1 VALFSKYSRN
11 KRVIKKLKS
20 IIQTSDAKN
29 ILLYL
34 LNSFIK
40 SVVSTSISS
49 GRYNKIFF
57 ASLICIILFNF
68 LINELRREKKI
79 VYVPFMEDDSFKI
92 VKYRLPLHKKK
103 FNIKEPT
110 NSFLKPNKID
120 LAVVPIVGIDALNK
134 RIGFGKGMYDR
145 FFYRLKYRPKIVFIQ
160 LELCKSKEIL
170 SDNYDIEADY
180 IITG

>member
-1 VALFSKYSRN
+1 MNTNHKSDFRKISIKRLKFVSLFSKYSKN
-11 KRVIKKLKS
+11 KRVIEKLKS
-20 IIQTSDAKN
+20 IIQRVDAKN
-29 ILLYL
+29 ILLYIPL
-34 LNSFIK
+34 EIE
-40 SVVSTSISS
+40 VDI
-49 GRYNKIFF
+49 RP
-57 ASLICIILFNF
+57 

-79 VYVPFMEDDSFKI
+79 VYVPFMKDDSFKI

-103 FNIKEPT
+103 FNIKEPS

-120 LAVVPIVGIDALNK
+120 LAVVPIVGVDALNK
-134 RIGFGKGMYDR
+134 RVGFGKGMYDR

-170 SDNYDIEADY
+170 SDNYDIKADY

>member
-1 VALFSKYSRN
+1 
-11 KRVIKKLKS
+11 
-20 IIQTSDAKN
+20 
-29 ILLYL
+29 
-34 LNSFIK
+34 
-40 SVVSTSISS
+40 
-49 GRYNKIFF
+49 
-57 ASLICIILFNF
+57 
-68 LINELRREKKI
+68 
-79 VYVPFMEDDSFKI
+79 MEDDSFKI